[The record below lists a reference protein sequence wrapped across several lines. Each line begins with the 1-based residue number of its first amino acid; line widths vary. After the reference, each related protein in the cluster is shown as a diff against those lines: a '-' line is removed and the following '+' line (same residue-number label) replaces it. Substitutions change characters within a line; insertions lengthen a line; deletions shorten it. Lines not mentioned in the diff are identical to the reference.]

1 MKLLGVIGGLG
12 PLATAQFFEM
22 VVRMTDARFDHEH
35 IPMIIYNQPA
45 TPDRTRFILGLSPDS
60 PLPAMLAAGKALAAQ
75 GAGLIAIPC
84 VTAYF
89 FYRELSAGIQAPII
103 DMISETAA
111 CLQRNGVNRA
121 GLMATD
127 GTITAGFFRHGLE
140 NCGIRVAEPSPEA
153 QARTMKI
160 IYNSVKANQ
169 PVDMADFRLVEE
181 DLRSQGAEV
190 IILGCTELSSIRLDA
205 DIGHGYLDAMQV
217 QAGRAVELCG
227 GRLKPEFSQLIT

>member
-1 MKLLGVIGGLG
+1 MKTLGVIGGLG

-22 VVRMTDARFDHEH
+22 VVRMTDARYDYEH

-45 TPDRTRFILGLSPDS
+45 TPDRTRYILGLSPDS
-60 PLPAMLAAGKALAAQ
+60 PLPAMLSAGAALTAQ
-75 GAGLIAIPC
+75 GVDLIAIPC
-84 VTAYF
+84 VTAYY
-89 FYRELSAGIQAPII
+89 FYRELAGGIKAPII
-103 DMISETAA
+103 DMISETAS
-111 CLQRNGVNRA
+111 CLQLNGVARA

-127 GTITAGFFRHGLE
+127 GTIAAGFFRQGLE
-140 NCGIRVAEPSPEA
+140 DRGISVAQPTPAA

-169 PVDMADFRLVEE
+169 PVDMADFHLIEQ

-190 IILGCTELSSIRLDA
+190 IILGCTELSSIRLET

-217 QAGRAVELCG
+217 QAGRAVEMCG
-227 GRLKPEFSQLIT
+227 GRLKPAFSQLIT

>member
-22 VVRMTDARFDHEH
+22 VVRMTDARVDADH

-45 TPDRTRFILGLSPDS
+45 TPDRTRFILGLSPES
-60 PLPAMLAAGKALAAQ
+60 PLPAMIAAGEALSVQ
-75 GAGLIAIPC
+75 GVDLIAIPC
-84 VTAYF
+84 VTAYY
-89 FYRELSAGIQAPII
+89 FYRELTDGIRAPII

-111 CLQRNGVNRA
+111 CLQRSGVSRA

-127 GTITAGFFRHGLE
+127 GTITAGFFRQGLE
-140 NCGIRVAEPSPEA
+140 NCGISVAEPSPDA

-169 PVDMADFRLVEE
+169 PVDMADFRFVEQ
-181 DLRSQGAEV
+181 DLRHQGAEV
-190 IILGCTELSSIRLDA
+190 IILGCTELSSIHRDA
-205 DIGHGYLDAMQV
+205 EIGHGYLDAMQV

-227 GRLKPEFSQLIT
+227 GRLKPEFDWLIT